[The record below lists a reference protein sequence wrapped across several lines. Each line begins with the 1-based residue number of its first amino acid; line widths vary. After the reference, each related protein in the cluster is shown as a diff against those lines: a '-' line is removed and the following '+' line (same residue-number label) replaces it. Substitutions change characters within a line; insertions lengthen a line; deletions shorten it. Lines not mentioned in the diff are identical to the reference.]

1 MQSSMWKLLT
11 AAGIIGIGTL
21 VVLEVQNRL
30 PAQSQINRNAQAV
43 ASGSPTESE
52 VIPDATTDLDRML
65 AGDFG
70 MDDPQ
75 FALNEPNVPND
86 PGPLVPP
93 AEEIAFTADAAP
105 VDRTVLKDS
114 LTDDVNLFD
123 RSVDADQSQTS
134 EEVFA
139 AAESFAPVAETIKRT
154 GYSPEPETDT
164 ASTFDT
170 GSTLDAAPAV
180 ARPAASV
187 GKSKTQFFNGNAAP
201 AETASTTVRPVA
213 TERTKR
219 NEQPAASS
227 VTAVSAA
234 PVATPHLDLLP
245 VDAQALQSNSLKSP
259 ALKNSIQPIAAQVPG
274 NERATTAVRTA
285 AISPDTTSQ
294 PDELIEEPFLP
305 DELPEFGGLDPDA
318 SDTVEPATPGSGP
331 ADDTPLMDL
340 PGFAAD
346 EANEFEFTPDPQT
359 PARPKPGTSL
369 APSIDDET
377 IDFFD
382 ADEPV
387 PTPPAGNEDGRTRSR
402 PIEQPVLD
410 EFPET
415 SFPPTSPRPTP
426 REVPED
432 VFPEPTFPDRKSV
445 PSIDEDAPFS
455 SNSGRNNALEDPY
468 DLPAVSDRPS
478 RSTPD
483 RGRIGSDDLTERN
496 VSEVMRPQ
504 LSIQKRAPDT
514 ATVGV
519 PHEYTI
525 VVSNEGDSAAYDVI
539 VDDELGDGAQLEN
552 SKPIAD
558 FDRVSGKL
566 SWTIR
571 ELAPREKQEIVV
583 RITQTGE
590 GTLDGVATVRFKA
603 QVKSATV
610 ITAPKLTLEMTGPD
624 AVKVGDEVELRY
636 VIRNDGSGDAS
647 NVILRS
653 VLPPGLK
660 HSEGGD
666 LEYEI
671 ESLASGGR
679 EVIDLTVIAA
689 EPGSYHT
696 VSEVTASGISADKA
710 STDINIIGS
719 QLTIQRLGPDRR
731 FVGRSG
737 TFQNIISNET
747 AFEATNAI
755 VVEQVPEGMRF
766 VSADNG
772 GTYNP
777 QNGRVRW
784 DIDRLAPGKQITLEI
799 ELEAISAG
807 PQEALVEVTESAGFR
822 SQAQAVV
829 TVEDFENMTADISRQ
844 DKPVAIGE
852 SFGFTITIENRG
864 TAVAKNVEMV
874 IEVPVEIAV
883 KAAGTRTV
891 PARRQ
896 GNTVRYATVEAIQ
909 PGDKM
914 TFELKLQGEK
924 QARNARVLASLSYD
938 QMPKPLIV
946 SEAVTI
952 FDDSP

>member
-30 PAQSQINRNAQAV
+30 PAQSQTNRNAQAV
-43 ASGSPTESE
+43 ASGSPTESD

-65 AGDFG
+65 AGDPA
-70 MDDPQ
+70 MDDAQ

-86 PGPLVPP
+86 PGPLAPP
-93 AEEIAFTADAAP
+93 AEEITFVADAAP

-114 LTDDVNLFD
+114 LTDAVSLFA
-123 RSVDADQSQTS
+123 RSADADQIQES
-134 EEVFA
+134 EEA
-139 AAESFAPVAETIKRT
+139 SSNAKSLTPVGEVVTPAS
-154 GYSPEPETDT
+154 YSPEPAIGT
-164 ASTFDT
+164 ASQPKVAQT
-170 GSTLDAAPAV
+170 V
-180 ARPAASV
+180 ARPATPT
-187 GKSKTQFFNGNAAP
+187 GKSTTQFFNGNPTAAKTTP
-201 AETASTTVRPVA
+201 ASTGRSAA
-213 TERTKR
+213 TERTTPDAR
-219 NEQPAASS
+219 PAASS
-227 VTAVSAA
+227 VTAVTAA
-234 PVATPHLDLLP
+234 PVATPQLDPLP
-245 VDAQALQSNSLKSP
+245 VDTQALKSNAAQSPAEINGVRPAAAQANDDGSS
-259 ALKNSIQPIAAQVPG
+259 A
-274 NERATTAVRTA
+274 TAVRTA
-285 AISPDTTSQ
+285 ALSSNTTNQ
-294 PDELIEEPFLP
+294 ADKALEPFMP
-305 DELPEFGGLDPDA
+305 DELPAFGGPDTSVPDTGDP
-318 SDTVEPATPGSGP
+318 STPRNVP
-331 ADDTPLMDL
+331 ADDTPLMAL
-340 PGFAAD
+340 PGFDAD
-346 EANEFEFTPDPQT
+346 ETKEFELTPDPQT
-359 PARPKPGTSL
+359 PAKPQPGTTP
-369 APSIDDET
+369 APTTDDEK

-382 ADEPV
+382 ADQPV
-387 PTPPAGNEDGRTRSR
+387 PTPPA
-402 PIEQPVLD
+402 
-410 EFPET
+410 
-415 SFPPTSPRPTP
+415 SPRPAP
-426 REVPED
+426 GDVPED
-432 VFPEPTFPDRKSV
+432 DFPEPSFPDRKSV
-445 PSIDEDAPFS
+445 PSMDEDAPFGS
-455 SNSGRNNALEDPY
+455 DSDRKDDLADPY
-468 DLPAVSDRPS
+468 ELPAVNDRPS

-483 RGRIGSDDLTERN
+483 RSRPDSDDSSERS

-504 LSIQKRAPDT
+504 LSIQKLAPDT

-519 PHEYTI
+519 AHEYTI
-525 VVSNEGDSAAYDVI
+525 VVTNEGDSAAYDVI
-539 VDDELGDGAQLEN
+539 VDDELGDAARLEN
-552 SKPIAD
+552 SKPVAD

-571 ELAPREKQEIVV
+571 ELAPRQKQEITV
-583 RITQTGE
+583 RITPTGE
-590 GTLDGVATVRFKA
+590 GTLDGMATVRFKA

-636 VIRNDGSGDAS
+636 VIRNNGSGAAS

-671 ESLASGGR
+671 ENLPSGGK

-696 VSEVTASGISADKA
+696 VSEVTASGVSADKA

-737 TFQNIISNET
+737 TFQNIVSNET
-747 AFEATNAI
+747 AFEATNAT

-799 ELEAISAG
+799 ELEAITAG
-807 PQEALVEVTESAGFR
+807 PQEVLVELTESAGFR
-822 SQAQAVV
+822 SQARAIV
-829 TVEDFENMTADISRQ
+829 TVEDFENMTANISPQ
-844 DKPVAIGE
+844 DKPVAVGE

-874 IEVPVEIAV
+874 VEVPAEIAV
-883 KAAGTRTV
+883 KAAGTRAV
-891 PARRQ
+891 KARRE
-896 GNTVRYATVEAIQ
+896 GNTVRYATVEAIP
-909 PGDKM
+909 PGEKM

>member
-30 PAQSQINRNAQAV
+30 PAQSQINRTAQAV
-43 ASGSPTESE
+43 ASGLPTESD

-65 AGDFG
+65 AGDPAT
-70 MDDPQ
+70 DDSQ
-75 FALNEPNVPND
+75 FALNEPNAPDD
-86 PGPLVPP
+86 PGPPAPP
-93 AEEIAFTADAAP
+93 AEDITFVADAAP

-123 RSVDADQSQTS
+123 RSVDADKSQKP
-134 EEVFA
+134 EETFS
-139 AAESFAPVAETIKRT
+139 AAESLEPVADTVKT
-154 GYSPEPETDT
+154 ASYSPKPENDT
-164 ASTFDT
+164 YTQANVAPTVAQPTTPT
-170 GSTLDAAPAV
+170 GKLTT
-180 ARPAASV
+180 
-187 GKSKTQFFNGNAAP
+187 GKSTTQFFNGNA
-201 AETASTTVRPVA
+201 TATKTTPTTTGRSAA
-213 TERTKR
+213 TERTTP
-219 NEQPAASS
+219 NERPAASS
-227 VTAVSAA
+227 VTAVTAA
-234 PVATPHLDLLP
+234 PVATPQLAPLP
-245 VDAQALQSNSLKSP
+245 VDPPVLKTNAAKSP
-259 ALKNSIQPIAAQVPG
+259 AAMNSIQPTAAQSNG
-274 NERATTAVRTA
+274 DGKSLTAVKTA
-285 AISPDTTSQ
+285 ALSANTTNQ
-294 PDELIEEPFLP
+294 ADEPLEPFTP
-305 DELPEFGGLDPDA
+305 DELPAFGGLDTDVPDTRVP
-318 SDTVEPATPGSGP
+318 SNPREVP
-331 ADDTPLMDL
+331 ADDTPLMEL
-340 PGFAAD
+340 PGFDAD
-346 EANEFEFTPDPQT
+346 EPKEFEFTPDPQT
-359 PARPKPGTSL
+359 PTKPQPETTP
-369 APSIDDET
+369 APTTDDEKV
-377 IDFFD
+377 DFFD

-387 PTPPAGNEDGRTRSR
+387 PTPP
-402 PIEQPVLD
+402 
-410 EFPET
+410 
-415 SFPPTSPRPTP
+415 TSPRPTP
-426 REVPED
+426 REVPDEK
-432 VFPEPTFPDRKSV
+432 FPEPTFPDRKSV
-445 PSIDEDAPFS
+445 PSIDEDAPFGS
-455 SNSGRNNALEDPY
+455 DSDRKDGLEDPY
-468 DLPAVSDRPS
+468 DLPAVNDRPS

-483 RGRIGSDDLTERN
+483 HSRPDSDDSTERS

-519 PHEYTI
+519 AHEYTI
-525 VVSNEGDSAAYDVI
+525 VVTNEGDSAAYDVI
-539 VDDELGDGAQLEN
+539 VDDDLGDAARLEN
-552 SKPIAD
+552 SKPVAD

-571 ELAPREKQEIVV
+571 ELAPRQKQEITV
-583 RITQTGE
+583 RITPTGE
-590 GTLDGVATVRFKA
+590 GTLDGMATVRFKA

-624 AVKVGDEVELRY
+624 AVKVGDEVELHY
-636 VIRNDGSGDAS
+636 VIRNNGSGDAS

-671 ESLASGGR
+671 ENLPSGGK

-696 VSEVTASGISADKA
+696 VSEVTAAGVSADKA

-737 TFQNIISNET
+737 TFQNIVSNET
-747 AFEATNAI
+747 EFEATNAI

-784 DIDRLAPGKQITLEI
+784 DIDRLAPGKQVTLEI
-799 ELEAISAG
+799 ELEAITAG
-807 PQEALVEVTESAGFR
+807 PQEVLVEVTESAGFR
-822 SQAQAVV
+822 SQARAVV
-829 TVEDFENMTADISRQ
+829 TIEDFENMTANISPQ
-844 DKPVAIGE
+844 DKPVAVGE

-874 IEVPVEIAV
+874 VEVPAEIAV
-883 KAAGTRTV
+883 KAAGTRAV
-891 PARRQ
+891 KARRE
-896 GNTVRYATVEAIQ
+896 GNTVRYATVDAIQ
-909 PGDKM
+909 PGEKM

>member
-30 PAQSQINRNAQAV
+30 PAQSQNNRTSQA
-43 ASGSPTESE
+43 AAAGLPTESD

-65 AGDFG
+65 AGDSG
-70 MDDPQ
+70 VEDTQ
-75 FALNEPNVPND
+75 FALNEPNVPDD
-86 PGPLVPP
+86 PGPLAPP
-93 AEEIAFTADAAP
+93 AEEIVFAAESAT

-114 LTDDVNLFD
+114 LTDDDNLFD
-123 RSVDADQSQTS
+123 RSGSADTSQKSSDALS
-134 EEVFA
+134 E
-139 AAESFAPVAETIKRT
+139 AESFEPVAEPIKKVS
-154 GYSPEPETDT
+154 YSPEPATET
-164 ASTFDT
+164 ASLYSVVPRDAQPSTT
-170 GSTLDAAPAV
+170 G
-180 ARPAASV
+180 R
-187 GKSKTQFFNGNAAP
+187 KSSTQFFNGNPATGKTTPPISGRPAA
-201 AETASTTVRPVA
+201 TDQ
-213 TERTKR
+213 TKAKG
-219 NEQPAASS
+219 QPAASS
-227 VTAVSAA
+227 VTAVTVA
-234 PVATPHLDLLP
+234 PVATPQPESLP
-245 VDAQALQSNSLKSP
+245 VDPQSLKTSDVKSQ
-259 ALKNSIQPIAAQVPG
+259 AVINGIQPTGAQVRG
-274 NERATTAVRTA
+274 DVRAGTGVITA
-285 AISPDTTSQ
+285 ALSPNATNQADEALEPFK
-294 PDELIEEPFLP
+294 PDETP
-305 DELPEFGGLDPDA
+305 ELGGLDSNA
-318 SDTVEPATPGSGP
+318 P
-331 ADDTPLMDL
+331 ADDAPMMDL
-340 PGFAAD
+340 PGFEAD
-346 EANEFEFTPDPQT
+346 ETKEFEFSPDPQT
-359 PARPKPGTSL
+359 PAIPRPETNPAL
-369 APSIDDET
+369 NDEEKT
-377 IDFFD
+377 DFFD

-387 PTPPAGNEDGRTRSR
+387 PTPPAGNPGGRPGSR
-402 PIEQPVLD
+402 PNEQPAFD
-410 EFPET
+410 EFPKP
-415 SFPPTSPRPTP
+415 S
-426 REVPED
+426 
-432 VFPEPTFPDRKSV
+432 FPDRKSV
-445 PSIDEDAPFS
+445 PLMDEDAPFD
-455 SNSGRNNALEDPY
+455 SNPDRDNRLEDPQ
-468 DLPAVSDRPS
+468 DLPAVNDRPS
-478 RSTPD
+478 PSNPD
-483 RGRIGSDDLTERN
+483 RGRPVPDDSTERS

-519 PHEYTI
+519 AHEYTI
-525 VVSNEGDSAAYDVI
+525 VVTNDGDSAAYDVI
-539 VDDELGDGAQLEN
+539 IDDELGDAARLEN
-552 SKPIAD
+552 SKPVAD

-571 ELAPREKQEIVV
+571 ELAPRQKQEIVI
-583 RITQTGE
+583 RITPTGE
-590 GTLDGVATVRFKA
+590 GTLDGMATVRFKA

-610 ITAPKLTLEMTGPD
+610 ITAPKLTLEMTGPE

-636 VIRNDGSGDAS
+636 VIRNNGSGDAS

-671 ESLASGGR
+671 ENLPSGGK
-679 EVIDLTVIAA
+679 EVIDLTVSAV

-696 VSEVTASGISADKA
+696 VSEVTASGVSADKA

-747 AFEATNAI
+747 AFEATNAV

-784 DIDRLAPGKQITLEI
+784 DIDSLAPDKQITLEI

-807 PQEALVEVTESAGFR
+807 PQESLVEITENAGFR
-822 SQAQAVV
+822 SQV
-829 TVEDFENMTADISRQ
+829 TASVQVEDFENMTADISRQ

-864 TAVAKNVEMV
+864 TAVAKNVDMV
-874 IEVPVEIAV
+874 IEVPVEISV
-883 KAAGTRTV
+883 KAAGTKTV

-909 PGDKM
+909 PGEKM
-914 TFELKLQGEK
+914 TFELKLQGEQ

>member
-30 PAQSQINRNAQAV
+30 PARSQINRNAQAA
-43 ASGSPTESE
+43 ASGSPTESD
-52 VIPDATTDLDRML
+52 VIPDATTDLDRLL
-65 AGDFG
+65 AGDSR
-70 MDDPQ
+70 MDDAQ

-86 PGPLVPP
+86 PGPLAPP
-93 AEEIAFTADAAP
+93 EEEIVFVAEAAP

-114 LTDDVNLFD
+114 LTDDANLFD
-123 RSVDADQSQTS
+123 RSVDADQSQKS
-134 EEVFA
+134 ENVFST
-139 AAESFAPVAETIKRT
+139 AESFEPVAEPIKT
-154 GYSPEPETDT
+154 VSYSPEPATDT
-164 ASTFDT
+164 ASQASAAPTNV
-170 GSTLDAAPAV
+170 APAV
-180 ARPAASV
+180 ARPATSA
-187 GKSKTQFFNGNAAP
+187 GKSTFQFFGGNVTPAKTAPTTAGRSAA
-201 AETASTTVRPVA
+201 TAQ
-213 TERTKR
+213 TKVKGP
-219 NEQPAASS
+219 PAASS
-227 VTAVSAA
+227 VTAVNAA
-234 PVATPHLDLLP
+234 PVATPHLDPLP
-245 VDAQALQSNSLKSP
+245 VDPQALKSKAAKSP
-259 ALKNSIQPIAAQVPG
+259 TLMNGVEPAAAEAHG
-274 NERATTAVRTA
+274 RGRAATAVRTVA
-285 AISPDTTSQ
+285 HSSNTTNQ
-294 PDELIEEPFLP
+294 ADEPLEPFMP
-305 DELPEFGGLDPDA
+305 DKLPEFGGLDTDVPDTGKP
-318 SDTVEPATPGSGP
+318 STPRNVP
-331 ADDTPLMDL
+331 ADDTPLMAL
-340 PGFAAD
+340 PGFDTD
-346 EANEFEFTPDPQT
+346 ETKVFEFTPDPQT
-359 PARPKPGTSL
+359 PARPKPGTKP
-369 APSIDDET
+369 APRIDDEK

-382 ADEPV
+382 ADQPV
-387 PTPPAGNEDGRTRSR
+387 PTPPAGNSSGRPRSR
-402 PIEQPVLD
+402 PDEQPAQND
-410 EFPET
+410 FPKT
-415 SFPPTSPRPTP
+415 TFPPASPSPTP

-432 VFPEPTFPDRKSV
+432 EFPEPTFPDRKSV
-445 PSIDEDAPFS
+445 PSLDESAPF
-455 SNSGRNNALEDPY
+455 GLDTDRTDGPEDPY
-468 DLPAVSDRPS
+468 DLPAVNDRPS
-478 RSTPD
+478 RSIPD
-483 RGRIGSDDLTERN
+483 PGRTGLDNSTERS
-496 VSEVMRPQ
+496 VTEVMRPQ

-519 PHEYTI
+519 AHEYTI
-525 VVSNEGDSAAYDVI
+525 VVTNDGDSAAYDVI
-539 VDDELGDGAQLEN
+539 VDDELGDGARLEN
-552 SKPIAD
+552 SKPVAD

-571 ELAPREKQEIVV
+571 ELAPRQKQEIVV
-583 RITQTGE
+583 RITPTGE
-590 GTLDGVATVRFKA
+590 GTLDGMATVRFKA

-636 VIRNDGSGDAS
+636 VIRNNGSGDAS
-647 NVILRS
+647 HVILRS

-671 ESLASGGR
+671 ENLPSGGK

-696 VSEVTASGISADKA
+696 VSEVTASGVSADKS

-747 AFEATNAI
+747 AFEATNAV

-784 DIDRLAPGKQITLEI
+784 DIDRLAPEKQVTLEI

-822 SQAQAVV
+822 SQAKAVV
-829 TVEDFENMTADISRQ
+829 TIEDFENMTANISRQ

-864 TAVAKNVEMV
+864 TAVARNVEMV
-874 IEVPVEIAV
+874 VEVPAEIAV

-891 PARRQ
+891 KARRE

>member
-30 PAQSQINRNAQAV
+30 PAQSQINRNAQAA
-43 ASGSPTESE
+43 ASGSPTESD

-65 AGDFG
+65 AGDSG
-70 MDDPQ
+70 MDDSQ
-75 FALNEPNVPND
+75 FALNEPNEVNVPTD
-86 PGPLVPP
+86 PGPLAPP
-93 AEEIAFTADAAP
+93 AEEIAFAAEAAP
-105 VDRTVLKDS
+105 VNRTVLKDS

-123 RSVDADQSQTS
+123 RAVDADQSQKS
-134 EEVFA
+134 ENVFS
-139 AAESFAPVAETIKRT
+139 AAESFEPIAEPIKT
-154 GYSPEPETDT
+154 VSYSPEPATDT
-164 ASTFDT
+164 ASQ
-170 GSTLDAAPAV
+170 SSAAPTV
-180 ARPAASV
+180 ARPSTPTARST
-187 GKSKTQFFNGNAAP
+187 TQFFNGNASSAKTAVAKTGRSAA
-201 AETASTTVRPVA
+201 AERATV
-213 TERTKR
+213 KG
-219 NEQPAASS
+219 QPAVSS
-227 VTAVSAA
+227 VTAVTAA
-234 PVATPHLDLLP
+234 PVATPHLEALP
-245 VDAQALQSNSLKSP
+245 VDPHALKSSATKSP
-259 ALKNSIQPIAAQVPG
+259 ASLNNVQPTAAQAHG
-274 NERATTAVRTA
+274 DGRTATKATTTA
-285 AISPDTTSQ
+285 LSPNTTNQ
-294 PDELIEEPFLP
+294 AEEILEPFMP
-305 DELPEFGGLDPDA
+305 DELPEFGGLDTNVPDA
-318 SDTVEPATPGSGP
+318 SSPSTPRTVPAE
-331 ADDTPLMDL
+331 DTPLMEL
-340 PGFAAD
+340 PGFETD
-346 EANEFEFTPDPQT
+346 ETKEFEFTPDPQT

-369 APSIDDET
+369 APTIDDEK

-382 ADEPV
+382 ADQPV
-387 PTPPAGNEDGRTRSR
+387 PTPPAGNSGGQPR
-402 PIEQPVLD
+402 PRPNEQPALD

-415 SFPPTSPRPTP
+415 DFPPASPRPTP
-426 REVPED
+426 REIPED
-432 VFPEPTFPDRKSV
+432 NFPEPTFPDRKSV
-445 PSIDEDAPFS
+445 PSLDEDAPFG
-455 SNSGRNNALEDPY
+455 SNPSGQNGLEDPY
-468 DLPAVSDRPS
+468 DLPAVNDRPS

-483 RGRIGSDDLTERN
+483 RCRAGSTNSTERTI
-496 VSEVMRPQ
+496 SEVMRPQ

-519 PHEYTI
+519 AHDYTI
-525 VVSNEGDSAAYDVI
+525 VVTNDGDSAAYDVI
-539 VDDELGDGAQLEN
+539 VDDDLGNGARLEN
-552 SKPIAD
+552 SKPAAD

-571 ELAPREKQEIVV
+571 ELAPRQKQEIIV
-583 RITQTGE
+583 RITPTGE
-590 GTLDGVATVRFKA
+590 GTLDGMATVRFRA

-636 VIRNDGSGDAS
+636 VIRNDGSGDAR

-671 ESLASGGR
+671 QNLPSGGK

-696 VSEVTASGISADKA
+696 VSEVTASGVSADKA

-737 TFQNIISNET
+737 TFQNIIANET
-747 AFEATNAI
+747 AFEASNAV

-777 QNGRVRW
+777 QNARVRW

-807 PQEALVEVTESAGFR
+807 PQESLVEVTESAGFR
-822 SQAQAVV
+822 SQARAAV

-864 TAVAKNVEMV
+864 TAVAKNVDMV
-874 IEVPVEIAV
+874 IEVPAEISV

-896 GNTVRYATVEAIQ
+896 GNSVRYATVESIQ
-909 PGDKM
+909 PGEKM

>member
-1 MQSSMWKLLT
+1 MWKLLT

-30 PAQSQINRNAQAV
+30 PSQSQINRHAQAA
-43 ASGSPTESE
+43 ASGSPTESD

-65 AGDFG
+65 AGG
-70 MDDPQ
+70 SGIDDAQ

-86 PGPLVPP
+86 PGPLAPP
-93 AEEIAFTADAAP
+93 AEEIEIVAEAAI

-123 RSVDADQSQTS
+123 RAVDADQSQRS
-134 EEVFA
+134 ENVFST
-139 AAESFAPVAETIKRT
+139 AESFEPVAEPIKT
-154 GYSPEPETDT
+154 VSYSPEPATDR
-164 ASTFDT
+164 ASP
-170 GSTLDAAPAV
+170 SNAAPTV
-180 ARPAASV
+180 VRPGTPT
-187 GKSKTQFFNGNAAP
+187 GKSTTQFFNGNATP
-201 AETASTTVRPVA
+201 ATASPTATGRSAA
-213 TERTKR
+213 TEQTAL
-219 NEQPAASS
+219 NGQPAAAS
-227 VTAVSAA
+227 VTAVTAA
-234 PVATPHLDLLP
+234 PVATPHLERLP
-245 VDAQALQSNSLKSP
+245 VDPQALKSNAAKS
-259 ALKNSIQPIAAQVPG
+259 NSIQPIAAQAHG
-274 NERATTAVRTA
+274 DGRAATAVRTA
-285 AISPDTTSQ
+285 ALSSNTTNQ
-294 PDELIEEPFLP
+294 ADEPVEPFTP
-305 DELPEFGGLDPDA
+305 DELPEFGGLD
-318 SDTVEPATPGSGP
+318 SDTPGTGKPSTPRNVPAE
-331 ADDTPLMDL
+331 DTPLMAL
-340 PGFAAD
+340 PGFDND
-346 EANEFEFTPDPQT
+346 ETKEFEFTPDPQT
-359 PARPKPGTSL
+359 PARPKPGTRL
-369 APSIDDET
+369 APTIDDEK

-382 ADEPV
+382 ADQPV
-387 PTPPAGNEDGRTRSR
+387 PTPPAGNAGGQPGSR
-402 PIEQPVLD
+402 PNEQPALD

-415 SFPPTSPRPTP
+415 NFPPTSPRPTP

-432 VFPEPTFPDRKSV
+432 EFPEPTFPDRKSV
-445 PSIDEDAPFS
+445 PSMDEDAPFG
-455 SNSGRNNALEDPY
+455 SNSDRNNGLADPY
-468 DLPAVSDRPS
+468 DLPAVNDRPA
-478 RSTPD
+478 RSTP
-483 RGRIGSDDLTERN
+483 GRSRTGSDNSSERT

-519 PHEYTI
+519 AHEYTI
-525 VVSNEGDSAAYDVI
+525 VVTNDGDSAAYDVI
-539 VDDELGDGAQLEN
+539 IDDELGNGARLEN
-552 SKPIAD
+552 SKPTAD

-571 ELAPREKQEIVV
+571 ELAPRQKQEIVV
-583 RITQTGE
+583 RITPTGE
-590 GTLDGVATVRFKA
+590 GTLDGMATVRFKA

-610 ITAPKLTLEMTGPD
+610 ITAPKLTLEMTGPA

-636 VIRNDGSGDAS
+636 VIRNNGSGDAS
-647 NVILRS
+647 NVVLRS

-671 ESLASGGR
+671 ENLPSGGK

-696 VSEVTASGISADKA
+696 VSEVTASGVSADKA

-737 TFQNIISNET
+737 TFQNIVSNET
-747 AFEATNAI
+747 AFEATNAV

-784 DIDRLAPGKQITLEI
+784 DIDRLAPEKQITLEI

-807 PQEALVEVTESAGFR
+807 PREALVEVTESAGFR
-822 SQAQAVV
+822 SQAKAVV
-829 TVEDFENMTADISRQ
+829 TIEDFENMTASISRQ
-844 DKPVAIGE
+844 DQPVAIGE

-864 TAVAKNVEMV
+864 TAVAKNVDMV
-874 IEVPVEIAV
+874 IEVPAEISV

-914 TFELKLQGEK
+914 TFELKLQGER

>member
-1 MQSSMWKLLT
+1 MWKLLT

-30 PAQSQINRNAQAV
+30 PSQSQINRHAQAA
-43 ASGSPTESE
+43 ASGSPTESD

-65 AGDFG
+65 AGDSG
-70 MDDPQ
+70 MDDAQ

-86 PGPLVPP
+86 PGPLAPP
-93 AEEIAFTADAAP
+93 AEEIEIVAEAAI

-114 LTDDVNLFD
+114 LTDDANLFD
-123 RSVDADQSQTS
+123 RSVDADQSQRS
-134 EEVFA
+134 ENVFSV
-139 AAESFAPVAETIKRT
+139 AEYFEPVAEPIKT
-154 GYSPEPETDT
+154 VSYSPEPATDK
-164 ASTFDT
+164 ASQANVAPTVVRPGKPT
-170 GSTLDAAPAV
+170 GTPT
-180 ARPAASV
+180 
-187 GKSKTQFFNGNAAP
+187 GKSTTQFFNGNATP
-201 AETASTTVRPVA
+201 ATASPTATARSAA
-213 TERTKR
+213 TEQTAL
-219 NEQPAASS
+219 NGQPAAAS
-227 VTAVSAA
+227 VTAVTAA
-234 PVATPHLDLLP
+234 PVATPHLDALP
-245 VDAQALQSNSLKSP
+245 GHSQALNSNAATSP
-259 ALKNSIQPIAAQVPG
+259 GLMNSIQPTTAQVHG
-274 NERATTAVRTA
+274 DARATTRVRTA
-285 AISPDTTSQ
+285 ARSPNTTNQ
-294 PDELIEEPFLP
+294 ADEPLEPFIP
-305 DELPEFGGLDPDA
+305 DELPVFGGLDTDAPDT
-318 SDTVEPATPGSGP
+318 SKPSTPRNVPAE
-331 ADDTPLMDL
+331 DTPLMEL
-340 PGFAAD
+340 PGFDTD
-346 EANEFEFTPDPQT
+346 ETKEFEFTPDPQT
-359 PARPKPGTSL
+359 PARPKPGTRL
-369 APSIDDET
+369 APPIDDEKA
-377 IDFFD
+377 DFFD
-382 ADEPV
+382 ADQPV
-387 PTPPAGNEDGRTRSR
+387 PTPPAGNSGGRPRSR
-402 PIEQPVLD
+402 PNEQPALD

-415 SFPPTSPRPTP
+415 NFPPTSPRPTP
-426 REVPED
+426 REVPNDE
-432 VFPEPTFPDRKSV
+432 FPEPTFPDRKSV
-445 PSIDEDAPFS
+445 PSIDEDAPFG
-455 SNSGRNNALEDPY
+455 SNSDRNNGLADPY
-468 DLPAVSDRPS
+468 DLPAVNDRPA
-478 RSTPD
+478 RSTP
-483 RGRIGSDDLTERN
+483 GRSRTGSDNSSERT

-519 PHEYTI
+519 AHEYTI
-525 VVSNEGDSAAYDVI
+525 VVTNDGDSAAYDVI
-539 VDDELGDGAQLEN
+539 IDDELGNGARLEN
-552 SKPIAD
+552 SKPTAD

-571 ELAPREKQEIVV
+571 ELAPRQKQEIVV
-583 RITQTGE
+583 RITPTGE
-590 GTLDGVATVRFKA
+590 GTLDGMATVRFKA

-610 ITAPKLTLEMTGPD
+610 ITAPKLTLEMTGPA

-636 VIRNDGSGDAS
+636 VIRNNGSGDAS

-671 ESLASGGR
+671 ENLPSGGR

-696 VSEVTASGISADKA
+696 VSEVTASGVSADKA

-784 DIDRLAPGKQITLEI
+784 DIDRLAPEKQITLEI

-822 SQAQAVV
+822 SQARAAV
-829 TVEDFENMTADISRQ
+829 TVEDFENMTANISRQ

-864 TAVAKNVEMV
+864 TAVAKNVDMV
-874 IEVPVEIAV
+874 IEVPAEISV
-883 KAAGTRTV
+883 KAAGTREV
-891 PARRQ
+891 KARLV

-914 TFELKLQGEK
+914 TFELKLQGEQ

>member
-30 PAQSQINRNAQAV
+30 AAHSPINRNTQAV
-43 ASGSPTESE
+43 ATGSPTESD

-65 AGDFG
+65 AGNAG
-70 MDDPQ
+70 MEDSP
-75 FALNEPNVPND
+75 FELNEPNAPDD

-93 AEEIAFTADAAP
+93 AEETVFVAVNPPI
-105 VDRTVLKDS
+105 DRTVLKDS

-123 RSVDADQSQTS
+123 RSIGAVESQKS
-134 EEVFA
+134 EEVFSVT
-139 AAESFAPVAETIKRT
+139 EPVAPVAKSIITAS
-154 GYSPEPETDT
+154 YSPETAADT
-164 ASTFDT
+164 ASQTNVAPT
-170 GSTLDAAPAV
+170 GATPAT
-180 ARPAASV
+180 PT
-187 GKSKTQFFNGNAAP
+187 GKSTTQFFNGNATSAKTAP
-201 AETASTTVRPVA
+201 PTTGRSASTEQMTV
-213 TERTKR
+213 KG
-219 NEQPAASS
+219 QPAASS
-227 VTAVSAA
+227 VTAVTAA
-234 PVATPHLDLLP
+234 PDITPQMDALP
-245 VDAQALQSNSLKSP
+245 GDPP
-259 ALKNSIQPIAAQVPG
+259 ALKSSAAKAPAVANSVRHNTAQVHG
-274 NERATTAVRTA
+274 DGRATPTVRTA
-285 AISPDTTSQ
+285 AISQDTTSRA
-294 PDELIEEPFLP
+294 DEPVELFMP
-305 DELPEFGGLDPDA
+305 DELPEFGGLDTDVPDTRKP
-318 SDTVEPATPGSGP
+318 STPGNVP
-331 ADDTPLMDL
+331 ADDTPLMAV
-340 PGFAAD
+340 PGFD
-346 EANEFEFTPDPQT
+346 ANESKEFEFTPDPQT
-359 PARPKPGTSL
+359 PARPKPGTTL
-369 APSIDDET
+369 APTIDDEKT
-377 IDFFD
+377 DFFD
-382 ADEPV
+382 ADQPV
-387 PTPPAGNEDGRTRSR
+387 PTPPAGNGGGPPPFR
-402 PIEQPVLD
+402 PEQQPILD
-410 EFPET
+410 ELPET
-415 SFPPTSPRPTP
+415 NLPPASPRPTP

-445 PSIDEDAPFS
+445 PSLDEDAPFG
-455 SNSGRNNALEDPY
+455 SNSGRNDGLEDPY
-468 DLPAVSDRPS
+468 DLPAVGDRPS
-478 RSTPD
+478 RSIPD
-483 RGRIGSDDLTERN
+483 RDRTESENSTERS

-539 VDDELGDGAQLEN
+539 VDDELGDAARLEN
-552 SKPIAD
+552 SKPVAD

-583 RITQTGE
+583 RITPTGE

-671 ESLASGGR
+671 ENLPSGGK

-696 VSEVTASGISADKA
+696 VSEVTASGVSADKA

-747 AFEATNAI
+747 AFDATNA
-755 VVEQVPEGMRF
+755 VVIEQVPEGMRF

-799 ELEAISAG
+799 ELEASSAG
-807 PQEALVEVTESAGFR
+807 PQEALVEVTENAGFR
-822 SQAQAVV
+822 SQARAVV

-874 IEVPVEIAV
+874 IEVPAEIAV

>member
-1 MQSSMWKLLT
+1 MQSSMWKLIT

-21 VVLEVQNRL
+21 VVLEIQNRL
-30 PAQSQINRNAQAV
+30 AAQTHVARHVQAG
-43 ASGSPTESE
+43 ASGAPSE
-52 VIPDATTDLDRML
+52 TDVIPDTTTDLDRML
-65 AGDFG
+65 AGDPG
-70 MDDPQ
+70 LDDPQ
-75 FALNEPNVPND
+75 FALNEPNAPND
-86 PGPLVPP
+86 PGPLAPP
-93 AEEIAFTADAAP
+93 AEEIAFVGEAVS

-123 RSVDADQSQTS
+123 RSVDVEKSQQP
-134 EEVFA
+134 EEVVIPV
-139 AAESFAPVAETIKRT
+139 AESDTPVAETIKT
-154 GYSPEPETDT
+154 VSYSPETATDT
-164 ASTFDT
+164 S
-170 GSTLDAAPAV
+170 SKSNDAPTA
-180 ARPAASV
+180 ARPTSST
-187 GKSKTQFFNGNAAP
+187 GKSTTQFFNGNATSAKTAP
-201 AETASTTVRPVA
+201 TTTSRSASL
-213 TERTKR
+213 ERTKENGR
-219 NEQPAASS
+219 PAASS
-227 VTAVSAA
+227 VTAVMAA
-234 PVATPHLDLLP
+234 PVATPQLDPLR
-245 VDAQALQSNSLKSP
+245 VDQQAFKSDASKSP
-259 ALKNSIQPIAAQVPG
+259 ASIGGVQPTAAQANG
-274 NERATTAVRTA
+274 DGRASMAVRTA
-285 AISPDTTSQ
+285 LASNTNNQT
-294 PDELIEEPFLP
+294 DENVEPFVP
-305 DELPEFGGLDPDA
+305 DELPEFGGLDNGVPDTTKP
-318 SDTVEPATPGSGP
+318 STPDNVPAV
-331 ADDTPLMDL
+331 DTPLMEL
-340 PGFAAD
+340 PGFESN
-346 EANEFEFTPDPQT
+346 EAKEFEITPDPQT
-359 PARPKPGTSL
+359 PVRPRPRTNP
-369 APSIDDET
+369 APTIDDEK
-377 IDFFD
+377 IEFFD
-382 ADEPV
+382 VDQPV
-387 PTPPAGNEDGRTRSR
+387 PTPPAGNVDERPRTR
-402 PIEQPVLD
+402 PNEQPALD
-410 EFPET
+410 EFPEA
-415 SFPPTSPRPTP
+415 
-426 REVPED
+426 
-432 VFPEPTFPDRKSV
+432 TFPDRKSV
-445 PSIDEDAPFS
+445 PSIDEDAPFERDS
-455 SNSGRNNALEDPY
+455 DRKDGLDDPNE
-468 DLPAVSDRPS
+468 LPAVSDRPS
-478 RSTPD
+478 RTVPD
-483 RGRIGSDDLTERN
+483 RGRDSSEDSTERS

-519 PHEYTI
+519 AHEYTI
-525 VVSNEGDSAAYDVI
+525 VVTNEGDSAAYDVI
-539 VDDELGDGAQLEN
+539 VDDDLGDGARLEN
-552 SKPIAD
+552 SKPVAD

-571 ELAPREKQEIVV
+571 ELAPRQKQEIVV
-583 RITQTGE
+583 RITPTGE
-590 GTLDGVATVRFKA
+590 GTLDGMATVRFKA

-610 ITAPKLTLEMTGPD
+610 ITAPKLALEMTGPD

-636 VIRNDGSGDAS
+636 VIRNNGSGDAN

-671 ESLASGGR
+671 ESLPSGGK
-679 EVIDLTVIAA
+679 EVIDLTVMAV

-696 VSEVTASGISADKA
+696 VSEVTAAGVSADKA
-710 STDINIIGS
+710 ETDINIVGS

-747 AFEATNAI
+747 AFDATNA
-755 VVEQVPEGMRF
+755 VVIEQIPEGMRF

-784 DIDRLAPGKQITLEI
+784 DIDRLAPDKQVTFKI
-799 ELEAISAG
+799 ELEATTAG
-807 PQEALVEVTESAGFR
+807 PQEALVEVTENAGFR
-822 SQAQAVV
+822 SQAKTVV
-829 TVEDFENMTADISRQ
+829 TVEDFENMTANISRQ

-874 IEVPVEIAV
+874 VEVPAEIAV

-891 PARRQ
+891 KARRE